1 MNKRL
6 KAFLTFKGTTLAQL
20 ERDIGIGAGTLSK
33 AVKNNKT
40 IGADKVVKILQFYD
54 DLSAEWLMRGEGK
67 MIRLPSDQAGDT
79 CSMRIEALEEKV
91 RALTEEKDNY
101 WHLIQKLMEK

>member
-6 KAFLTFKGTTLAQL
+6 KAFLTFRGSTLAQL

-40 IGADKVVKILQFYD
+40 IGADKVMKILQFYT
-54 DLSAEWLMRGEGK
+54 DLSAEWLMRGEGD
-67 MIRLPSDQAGDT
+67 MIREGLNYKDSKDLK
-79 CSMRIEALEEKV
+79 IESLEAQVASLTREK
-91 RALTEEKDNY
+91 ENY
-101 WHLIQKLMEK
+101 WQLIQKLTEK